1 MAPKINPGGLRRP
14 LRSQVGAQRLQKS
27 LPEAAGSSKNKFWNH
42 LGRPG
47 GDKFPGLGLPWA
59 TAGALGR
66 GRGGVGT
73 PKKVTFSR
81 L

>member
-1 MAPKINPGGLRRP
+1 MAPKIDPGGLRRP

-27 LPEAAGSSKNKFWNH
+27 LPEPAGSSKNQFWSH

-47 GDKFPGLGLPWA
+47 GDKFPGLELRWA

-73 PKKVTFSR
+73 PQKVSF
-81 L
+81 